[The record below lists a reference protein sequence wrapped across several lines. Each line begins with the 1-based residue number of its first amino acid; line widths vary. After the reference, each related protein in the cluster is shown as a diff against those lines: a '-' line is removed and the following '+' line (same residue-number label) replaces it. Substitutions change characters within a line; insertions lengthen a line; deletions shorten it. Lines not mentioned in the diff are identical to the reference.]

1 MADQVVRRIAV
12 RYFQQQEPPS
22 KFSITLTP
30 CGAPEAYEVL
40 LSETISDPSGHP
52 LDRQLDHLL
61 IPKGTP
67 IYLGLAQALRY
78 THEQIYPWWVNQHR
92 TPRLTILPGDP
103 ITLALRMPAASKFTL
118 TPGRKATQ
126 LQYLVQDEQN
136 ATLTD
141 FVASRDT
148 PVLLCAA
155 MALEALQRSRSK
167 PGPTP

>member
-1 MADQVVRRIAV
+1 MTEVLRRVAV

-22 KFSITLTP
+22 QFAITLTRCEDP
-30 CGAPEAYEVL
+30 TDYKIL
-40 LSETISDPSGHP
+40 LIETISDPSGHP
-52 LDRQLDHLL
+52 LDRQLGPLH

-118 TPGRKATQ
+118 TPGRRATQ
-126 LQYLVQDEQN
+126 LQYLVQDAQN
-136 ATLTD
+136 ATLAD

-155 MALEALQRSRSK
+155 MALDALERNRIK
-167 PGPTP
+167 A